1 MPWPQRADKVLL
13 AAPCYFYAVPMSD
26 QTTQTL
32 LTTLVQ
38 SWPAPAVLLSP
49 HQGLIATSQSA
60 QALLAAAPEIGDR
73 LKAWLPAA
81 LLGEAGFL
89 TTALGLGDTARVIDW
104 QAVRPGQG
112 LLLAAGRDSTLER
125 NLRQV
130 LAESRQ
136 RFKDLVDISADF
148 AWEVD
153 EAGRFAFVSPHG
165 ALGFSAEQL
174 VGQRARDLPVSD
186 ADELAAMFEPTEA
199 FSGHELWLTTP
210 QGQDLCVVG
219 AAVPLHGSDGRWL
232 GARGL
237 CRDVTESRERQ
248 AALSRAH
255 QREQALA
262 RVVLA
267 IRDELDPDKAYRQ
280 AARATTMALTAE
292 GCRIART
299 IDRRGPEVVALFGD
313 QPEMLDLAVLIP
325 LPEDGSP
332 VLTSIASMSVLAAS
346 TLYRGETNG
355 LVAVWREP
363 GEPAFSAE
371 DQGLMAGIARQ
382 MGLAHAHA
390 DYQDKLRRLSERDGM
405 TGLYNRRTFMEKLDE
420 RLIEGRDRNSA
431 LLYLDLDNF
440 KACNDAHGHHTGDQV
455 LMILADM
462 LRDVAARGDLPARL
476 GGDEF
481 LIWVDNTR
489 RPEAEF
495 LAGRLIQQGIERM
508 RHLSGS
514 AEKPLGM
521 SIGMALHIA
530 GEADEGKHLIA
541 RADTAMYS
549 AKKSGKNRFA
559 IADQADLAPHS

>member
-1 MPWPQRADKVLL
+1 MSNPASVALADTTLPLLSLLVQGWPTPAALLSPHGGIVASSQSAEALL
-13 AAPCYFYAVPMSD
+13 AVAPEMAERLLAWLPDALLGDS
-26 QTTQTL
+26 TL
-32 LTTLVQ
+32 LTT
-38 SWPAPAVLLSP
+38 A
-49 HQGLIATSQSA
+49 
-60 QALLAAAPEIGDR
+60 IGT
-73 LKAWLPAA
+73 
-81 LLGEAGFL
+81 GEAV
-89 TTALGLGDTARVIDW
+89 RVVDW

-112 LLLAAGRDSTLER
+112 VVLAAGRDTTLER

-153 EAGRFAFVSPHG
+153 ADGRLAFVSPSG
-165 ALGFSAEQL
+165 ALGFTATEL
-174 VGQRARDLPVSD
+174 VNKVARSLPIGD
-186 ADELAAMFEPTEA
+186 TDELTELFEPREA
-199 FSGHELWLTTP
+199 FHGREIWLADAHGH
-210 QGQDLCVVG
+210 DVCIV
-219 AAVPLHGSDGRWL
+219 AAGLPLLSPRGEWL

-267 IRDELDPDKAYRQ
+267 IRDEIDPDKAYRQ
-280 AARATTMALTAE
+280 AARATTMALTAD

-299 IDRRGPEVVALFGD
+299 IDRRGPEIVALFGE
-313 QPEMLDLAVLIP
+313 QPEGLELKAVGP
-325 LPEDGSP
+325 LPADGTP
-332 VLTSIASMSVLAAS
+332 VCADVQGMSVLAAC
-346 TLYRGETNG
+346 TLYRGEING
-355 LVAVWREP
+355 LLAVWREE
-363 GEPAFSAE
+363 GIAFSAE
-371 DQGLMAGIARQ
+371 DLGLMTGIARQ

-390 DYQDKLRRLSERDGM
+390 DYQDRLRQLSERDGM

-420 RLIEGRDRNSA
+420 RLIEGRARASA
-431 LLYLDLDNF
+431 LLYFDLDNF
-440 KACNDAHGHHTGDQV
+440 KACNDAHGHHIGDKA

-489 RPEAEF
+489 QPEAEF
-495 LAGRLIQQGIERM
+495 LANRLIQQGIEQM
-508 RHLSGS
+508 RALSGS
-514 AEKPLGM
+514 PEKPLGM
-521 SIGMALHIA
+521 SIGIALHAPEDIET
-530 GEADEGKHLIA
+530 GQDLIA
-541 RADTAMYS
+541 KADRAMYL

-559 IADQADLAPHS
+559 IADQDIPQT